1 MKRRNTFVSVLL
13 SIVYVLSVMLSSCD
27 NEHSA
32 DHVEI
37 YGKSIYSSDNI
48 YINLPE
54 GYFLVE
60 YDKNRID
67 DAHLDLVLHFSSNDT
82 WNGQD

>member
-1 MKRRNTFVSVLL
+1 MKRRNIFVSVFLL
-13 SIVYVLSVMLSSCD
+13 IIFAFSIMLSSCD
-27 NEHSA
+27 SDHST

-37 YGKSIYSSDNI
+37 YGKSIYSSDNMHI
-48 YINLPE
+48 DLPE

-67 DAHLDLVLHFSSNDT
+67 DTHLDLVLHFSSNDD
-82 WNGQD
+82 WNG